1 MSQTSQSSIEVLLR
15 DCNDSRKPS
24 EERRFAQIVDSDALK
39 AATTKEE
46 EVDDAMTTSAMKQ
59 SEEIVKQKAI
69 LAIGS
74 VNLTE
79 SSSSGSICESVVTAY
94 DKSERQKSLGKK
106 SSDAGLDGIFSSSQ
120 NLLKKTPKQ
129 KHDSTS
135 YGFTPIQYNYDD
147 LSIVVSFD
155 YFSSENQNLI
165 IFSSGSS
172 FEALLVPTSLR
183 GE

>member
-15 DCNDSRKPS
+15 DSNDSRKPS

-39 AATTKEE
+39 AAATKE
-46 EVDDAMTTSAMKQ
+46 DDAMTTSAMKQ

-94 DKSERQKSLGKK
+94 DKSERQKTSLGKK
-106 SSDAGLDGIFSSSQ
+106 SSDAGLDGIFTSSQ

-147 LSIVVSFD
+147 LSIVVSSN
-155 YFSSENQNLI
+155 YFSSENQNSI
-165 IFSSGSS
+165 IFSPGSS
-172 FEALLVPTSLR
+172 FKALLVPTSIR
-183 GE
+183 GEQ

>member
-15 DCNDSRKPS
+15 DSNDSRKPS

-39 AATTKEE
+39 AAATKE
-46 EVDDAMTTSAMKQ
+46 DDAMTTSAMKQ

-94 DKSERQKSLGKK
+94 DKSERQKK
-106 SSDAGLDGIFSSSQ
+106 SSDAGLDGIFTSSQ

-147 LSIVVSFD
+147 LSIVVSSN
-155 YFSSENQNLI
+155 YFSSENQNSI
-165 IFSSGSS
+165 IFSPGSS
-172 FEALLVPTSLR
+172 FKALLVPTSIR
-183 GE
+183 GEQ